1 MQSCQAYWPEEVGAS
16 RTFGD
21 LEVTLKSE
29 EMSSLVDCLTIR
41 ELTLTNNAKVTKLLL
56 GNVLRLYAHEYT
68 YYSFL
73 FTCMSDIVRGTLD
86 RSRTSR

>member
-41 ELTLTNNAKVTKLLL
+41 ELTLTNTAKVMKLLL
-56 GNVLRLYAHEYT
+56 GNDVLRLYTHEYT
-68 YYSFL
+68 
-73 FTCMSDIVRGTLD
+73 
-86 RSRTSR
+86 